1 MSATTRVPGAEVRAA
16 APTLLSVEQAAE
28 SLGISRPLVA
38 RMIASG
44 ELPSL
49 RIGRRR
55 LLDAADLAAWVDRRK
70 RAAA

>member
-55 LLDAADLAAWVDRRK
+55 LIDAADLARWVDDRK
-70 RAAA
+70 RSA